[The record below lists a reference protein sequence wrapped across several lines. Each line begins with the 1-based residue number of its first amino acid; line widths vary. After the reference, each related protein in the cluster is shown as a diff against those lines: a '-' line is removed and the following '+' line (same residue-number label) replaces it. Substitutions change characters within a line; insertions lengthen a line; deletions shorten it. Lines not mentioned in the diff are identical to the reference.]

1 MDEFAASCNLLR
13 RDKLLRLDVRLDDS
27 GHGDEA
33 AKTAR
38 RIVANIASLPSQ

>member
-13 RDKLLRLDVRLDDS
+13 RDKLLRLDDS
-27 GHGDEA
+27 GHCDEA